1 MTIRSEDVNRIAG
14 GGGEVRTSSGEK
26 VGNVG
31 QVYLDDETGQPSWVT
46 VKTGLFGTQESFV
59 PLSSADLVGEDIV
72 VPYDKETIK
81 GAPRMETD
89 ASLSPQEEKRL
100 YSYYFSA
107 SPIGAGVNRDDDALD
122 EDADRRSRL
131 GDESV
136 GRSDEGRFEDD
147 QPDRARMTDDRVGD
161 DRVGDDRVGDEGGR
175 PRLRKYVVTE
185 EVVQVNREEV
195 PVDDS
200 DRT

>member
-1 MTIRSEDVNRIAG
+1 MTIRSEDVKRIAG

-26 VGNVG
+26 VGKVG

-59 PLSSADLVGEDIV
+59 PLSSADLVGQDIV
-72 VPYDKETIK
+72 VPYDQETIK
-81 GAPRMETD
+81 GAPRMESD
-89 ASLSPQEEKRL
+89 ASLSPQDEKRL

-107 SPIGAGVNRDDDALD
+107 SPMGGASVTRDENALD
-122 EDADRRSRL
+122 QDDDRRSDY
-131 GDESV
+131 GTEPV
-136 GRSDEGRFEDD
+136 GRSDRDRLEDD
-147 QPDRARMTDDRVGD
+147 QTDRGQVTDDRVGD
-161 DRVGDDRVGDEGGR
+161 ETDR

-185 EVVQVNREEV
+185 QVVQVNREEV

>member
-26 VGNVG
+26 VGKVG

-72 VPYDKETIK
+72 VPYDQETIK
-81 GAPRMETD
+81 GAPRMDTD

-107 SPIGAGVNRDDDALD
+107 SPIGAGATRDQDALD
-122 EDADRRSRL
+122 QDDDRRSGFGDEPAGRSDQDRQEDDQTDRGRTTDDRL
-131 GDESV
+131 GDES
-136 GRSDEGRFEDD
+136 DK
-147 QPDRARMTDDRVGD
+147 
-161 DRVGDDRVGDEGGR
+161 

-185 EVVQVNREEV
+185 EVVQVKREEL
-195 PVDDS
+195 PVEDS
-200 DRT
+200 DRI

>member
-1 MTIRSEDVNRIAG
+1 
-14 GGGEVRTSSGEK
+14 
-26 VGNVG
+26 
-31 QVYLDDETGQPSWVT
+31 
-46 VKTGLFGTQESFV
+46 
-59 PLSSADLVGEDIV
+59 V

-107 SPIGAGVNRDDDALD
+107 SPIGAGASRDETALD
-122 EDADRRSRL
+122 QDAERRSGLESEPVGRSDQDRLEDDQSDRGQTTDDRL
-131 GDESV
+131 GDEA
-136 GRSDEGRFEDD
+136 D
-147 QPDRARMTDDRVGD
+147 
-161 DRVGDDRVGDEGGR
+161 R

>member
-1 MTIRSEDVNRIAG
+1 MTIRSEDVNRIAA

-26 VGNVG
+26 VGKVG

-46 VKTGLFGTQESFV
+46 VRTGLFGTQESFV

-107 SPIGAGVNRDDDALD
+107 SPIGANVDRNDDAMD
-122 EDADRRSRL
+122 RDADRRSDLGTEPDGRSDQDRFDDDQPGGQAADDRL
-131 GDESV
+131 GDES
-136 GRSDEGRFEDD
+136 D
-147 QPDRARMTDDRVGD
+147 T
-161 DRVGDDRVGDEGGR
+161 

-185 EVVQVNREEV
+185 EVVQVKREEI
-195 PVDDS
+195 PVDDT

>member
-26 VGNVG
+26 IGKVG

-72 VPYDKETIK
+72 VPYDQETIK
-81 GAPRMETD
+81 GAPRMDTD

-107 SPIGAGVNRDDDALD
+107 SPIGAGASRDEDALDRDDD
-122 EDADRRSRL
+122 RRSGF
-131 GDESV
+131 GDEPD
-136 GRSDEGRFEDD
+136 GRSDQDRLEDD
-147 QPDRARMTDDRVGD
+147 QTDRDRMTDDRL
-161 DRVGDDRVGDEGGR
+161 GDEADK

-185 EVVQVNREEV
+185 EVVQVKREEL

-200 DRT
+200 DRI

>member
-1 MTIRSEDVNRIAG
+1 MTIRSEDVNRIVG
-14 GGGEVRTSSGEK
+14 GGGEVRTSTDEK
-26 VGNVG
+26 VGKVG

-46 VKTGLFGTQESFV
+46 VRTGLFGTQESFV

-107 SPIGAGVNRDDDALD
+107 SPIAADVDRDDDAMD
-122 EDADRRSRL
+122 RDADRRS
-131 GDESV
+131 GFGTEPD
-136 GRSDEGRFEDD
+136 GRSDQDRFEDD
-147 QPDRARMTDDRVGD
+147 QPDQGQAADDRL
-161 DRVGDDRVGDEGGR
+161 GDESGT

-185 EVVQVNREEV
+185 EVVQVKREEI
-195 PVDDS
+195 PVDDT

>member
-1 MTIRSEDVNRIAG
+1 MTIRSEDVDRIFG
-14 GGGEVRTSSGEK
+14 GGGEVRTSGGDK
-26 VGNVG
+26 VGKVG
-31 QVYLDDETGQPSWVT
+31 QVYLDDETGEPSWVT

-59 PLSSADLVGEDIV
+59 PLSSADLVGEDLVI
-72 VPYDKETIK
+72 PYDRETIK

-107 SPIGAGVNRDDDALD
+107 SPIGA
-122 EDADRRSRL
+122 DADRDQDAERGAGVGDEPVGRSDQDRLDVDRPDREQAADDRL
-131 GDESV
+131 GDE
-136 GRSDEGRFEDD
+136 E
-147 QPDRARMTDDRVGD
+147 TT
-161 DRVGDDRVGDEGGR
+161 

-185 EVVQVNREEV
+185 KVVQVNREEV
-195 PVDDS
+195 PVEDT